1 MRFASANLIIA
12 LYFALFGSAGVASG
26 QSLDAGIGDVA
37 GPDRPRPDAVAAEV
51 PDTAQEGQEDPE
63 ERERREL
70 GDAIA
75 ALDALLEGQ
84 QVDADATQLCGVDPV
99 DSDAVPI
106 RLLELRA
113 HLAEAEGAL
122 AADRAAA
129 HRSEHRDD
137 PDGAREGPDAPTP
150 DGEDP
155 PSESPD
161 DTPGAAEPVQAAE
174 PPPPSLFELRVTHDQ
189 RIIAFL
195 VEPLDRRATAVAHD
209 AESRRLAQELTSAV
223 AQAAEAARV
232 EAEARGA
239 EERALAEAAQVSAA
253 AARELVSERAR
264 AEALR
269 GQLAQ
274 ATGVQA
280 QDRQRLARMG
290 QSWSAL
296 ASEIDVVVTHGEP
309 TPEVADALYDRSV
322 VALGQSRGS
331 FDRAVTAIDAP
342 VGYPV
347 FELALDPAAPRYQ
360 SHPAEREH
368 LLRVVQEVGETHAR
382 IAIAERDFR
391 WTRAKALASHVSTLD
406 AARQQLLPRTSEAK
420 RNRLLSLGPEGI
432 DQLRQE
438 AYHLGLMTRW
448 YLRTRPAT
456 LRDLPSWFAGKLA
469 HSASRWVLIQL
480 FLLFLLVTLLVA
492 RRERVT
498 HWVHEALVDAADT
511 PEAVA
516 LAEQWSRAV
525 FAVAVPLLALLGTY
539 AGFALARSIAD
550 PPELELARSIMLA
563 LTWFGLVISTIHYAI
578 VGVTRAH
585 RANISPAF
593 SRRILKSVRL
603 VAGYALFAVI
613 LTIIDRQLIGRGYIQ
628 ELVIEFA
635 WIGAVPI
642 GILIIR
648 RWRVEITDTF
658 IARYP
663 GASMSRGLARARGR
677 FWDILLLVPAGLRL
691 MAAGLTVLVEDTAL
705 RFDRIRRALAYLF
718 RRRLERTAE
727 TIGRGTAD
735 ASELPIV
742 LRRAFGPGDLSE
754 ETKVARFSGLDE
766 VLEAVSAWKAGG
778 VGMSL
783 ALVGP
788 VGVGKGAWMAELL
801 RRAQEQESE
810 DDPTAQDAKESKES
824 KESKDAPEA
833 APTFE
838 AVEATL
844 DDSLEDERAVCIAL
858 SKAFDLEPAHED
870 VESLV
875 TVLSEMK
882 PRLVLLNHCQNLHL
896 RCVGGFAGVRAFAG
910 IIRRTSQRFI
920 WVSSFSSY
928 SFQHLSYV
936 AGGARSLFTRIEH
949 LDGWTEAELGELID
963 QRMKRAGVAAS
974 FEDLL
979 PPKVRGAERE
989 AELVRTRERY
999 LRLLWDYSDG
1009 LPRVALYYWLRSLVP
1024 IAEDTVSVRLF
1035 DAPHADDLEHIGATS
1050 RFLLHAVI
1058 SHENLSIAEAVR
1070 VLAMPLDELTSL
1082 FEMLRLQG
1090 YLSRSV
1096 DRYRVTTRWDRAVV
1110 SYLRRKHLLYS

>member
-12 LYFALFGSAGVASG
+12 LYFALFGSAGVAFG
-26 QSLDAGIGDVA
+26 QSPDAGIGEAA
-37 GPDRPRPDAVAAEV
+37 GPDRPPPDTAAAELS
-51 PDTAQEGQEDPE
+51 DTAQEGQEDSE

-84 QVDADATQLCGVDPV
+84 QVDVDATQLCGVDPV

-113 HLAEAEGAL
+113 HLEEAEGAL

-129 HRSEHRDD
+129 RRSERLRD
-137 PDGAREGPDAPTP
+137 REAPDAPTP
-150 DGEDP
+150 DGEDSS
-155 PSESPD
+155 SESSD
-161 DTPGAAEPVQAAE
+161 DARDAVEPVPTAE
-174 PPPPSLFELRVTHDQ
+174 PPAPSLLELRVTHDQ
-189 RIIAFL
+189 RLIAFL
-195 VEPLDRRATAVAHD
+195 EEPLDQRATAVVHD

-223 AQAAEAARV
+223 AQGAEAARV

-274 ATGVQA
+274 VTGVQA
-280 QDRQRLARMG
+280 QDRQRFARMG

-296 ASEIDVVVTHGEP
+296 ASEIDIVVTHGEP

-331 FDRAVTAIDAP
+331 FDRAIAIIDSP
-342 VGYPV
+342 ETVPV

-360 SHPAEREH
+360 SHPAEREQ

-382 IAIAERDFR
+382 IAIAEQEFR
-391 WTRAKALASHVSTLD
+391 WTRAKALADHVSGLD

-432 DQLRQE
+432 DQLRRE
-438 AYHLGLMTRW
+438 GYHLSLMARW
-448 YLRTRPAT
+448 YLRTRPST
-456 LRDLPSWFAGKLA
+456 LAELPSWFMGQLA

-480 FLLFLLVTLLVA
+480 LLLFLIVSFLIIRGEQVA
-492 RRERVT
+492 Q
-498 HWVHEALVDAADT
+498 WVREALENAADT
-511 PEAVA
+511 PES
-516 LAEQWSRAV
+516 LAFAERWSRAV
-525 FAVAVPLLALLGTY
+525 SAVALPLLALIGTY
-539 AGFALARSIAD
+539 VGFSLARSLAD

-613 LTIIDRQLIGRGYIQ
+613 LTILDEQLIGRGYIQ

-642 GILIIR
+642 GILIVR
-648 RWRVEITDTF
+648 HWRVEITDTF

-663 GASMSRGLARARGR
+663 GASLSRGLARARGR
-677 FWDILLLVPAGLRL
+677 FWDILVLVPAGLRL
-691 MAAGLTVLVEDTAL
+691 LAAGLTILVEDTAL

-810 DDPTAQDAKESKES
+810 DDPTAQDSQDAKESKES

-858 SKAFDLEPAHED
+858 SKAFELEPARED

-910 IIRRTSQRFI
+910 IIRRTSQRFF

-928 SFQHLSYV
+928 SFQHMSYV
-936 AGGARSLFTRIEH
+936 AGGARSLFTRIER
-949 LDGWTEAELGELID
+949 LEGWTEAELGDLID
-963 QRMKRAGVAAS
+963 QRMKRAGVVAS

-1110 SYLRRKHLLYS
+1110 SYLRRKHLLYT